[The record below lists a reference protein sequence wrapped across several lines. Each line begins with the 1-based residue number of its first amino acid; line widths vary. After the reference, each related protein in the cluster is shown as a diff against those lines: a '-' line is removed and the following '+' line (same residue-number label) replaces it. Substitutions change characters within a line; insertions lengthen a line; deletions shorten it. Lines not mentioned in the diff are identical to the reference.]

1 MGRGFRTVL
10 LFVAGVFL
18 LACGLGLAQGK
29 EATPPVGVEGEF
41 DEKVPLLA
49 VGAVAPE
56 FRLAEID
63 GPEYSYGGEG
73 RGKPL
78 LLVFFSLFCE
88 PCRAELSVLQK
99 IRGKYGGGLDVAAV
113 SLDGEVLKSTVA
125 GFAKQEGY
133 TFRILMD
140 EVTERQTFR
149 VAETYRVTEMPTLY
163 LLDGSG
169 RIAFA
174 GTGRVPEDTLGKA
187 VTAAIKK

>member
-10 LFVAGVFL
+10 LFLAGVFL

-29 EATPPVGVEGEF
+29 EASPPDGAEGEF
-41 DEKVPLLA
+41 EKVPLLA
-49 VGAVAPE
+49 VGAVAPG
-56 FRLAEID
+56 FQLAEID

-73 RGKPL
+73 SGKPL

-88 PCRAELSVLQK
+88 PCRAELSVLKK

-125 GFAKQEGY
+125 GFARQEGY
-133 TFRILMD
+133 TFRVLMD
-140 EVTERQTFR
+140 EVTDRQTFR

-163 LLDGSG
+163 LLDRSG